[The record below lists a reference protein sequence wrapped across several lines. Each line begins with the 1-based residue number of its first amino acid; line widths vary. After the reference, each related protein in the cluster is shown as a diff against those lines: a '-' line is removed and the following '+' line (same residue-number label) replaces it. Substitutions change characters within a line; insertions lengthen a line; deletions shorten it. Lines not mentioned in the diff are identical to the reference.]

1 MRIVPDT
8 NVFISGVFWKGPPST
23 VLDACSKGQVDL
35 VLSPVII
42 EEYRRVGHDLAD
54 RYRSLDLDPI
64 IDALVTAGSVVSD
77 HELIARVCSD
87 PDDDKFLAAAVA
99 VERRSSSAATR
110 PCCVSANTMVCGSQA
125 PANSLTATSRTDGV
139 PGELLV
145 PR

>member
-99 VERRSSSAATR
+99 GRATFVISGDKALLRVREYHGVRIASAR
-110 PCCVSANTMVCGSQA
+110 QFV
-125 PANSLTATSRTDGV
+125 DGY
-139 PGELLV
+139 LKD
-145 PR
+145 

>member
-1 MRIVPDT
+1 MRIVLDT

-23 VLDACSKGQVDL
+23 VVDACSKGQVDL
-35 VLSPVII
+35 VLSPAII

-99 VERRSSSAATR
+99 GRATFVISGDKALLRVREYHGVRIASAR
-110 PCCVSANTMVCGSQA
+110 QFV
-125 PANSLTATSRTDGV
+125 DGY
-139 PGELLV
+139 LKD
-145 PR
+145 